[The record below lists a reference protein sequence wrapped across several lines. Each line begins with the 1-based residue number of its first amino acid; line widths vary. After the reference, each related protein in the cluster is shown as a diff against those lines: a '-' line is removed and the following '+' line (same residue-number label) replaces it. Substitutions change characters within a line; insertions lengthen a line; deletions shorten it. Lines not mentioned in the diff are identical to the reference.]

1 MAARKHYARSV
12 YDIERLAQAQA
23 DLDRSLGHYYTE
35 CLRQA
40 TETTNEK
47 SAEWMRKAEQTE
59 QFREWAKIDFCK
71 WITELGGADAN
82 HG

>member
-1 MAARKHYARSV
+1 MGIRRRFSDVV
-12 YDIERLAQAQA
+12 YDIERLSQARA

-40 TETTNEK
+40 TETTHET
-47 SAEWMRKAEQTE
+47 SAEWMRKAEQAE
-59 QFREWAKIDFCK
+59 QFRQWALADFCA
-71 WITELGGADAN
+71 WITELSRKNAN

>member
-1 MAARKHYARSV
+1 MAARRRFARSV

-23 DLDRSLGHYYTE
+23 DLDRSLGLYYTE

-40 TETTNEK
+40 TETTNDV

-59 QFREWAKIDFCK
+59 QFRHWALTDFNA
-71 WITELGGADAN
+71 WITELSSAN